1 MTNSNSGD
9 RLDQIESPLEQFIA
23 ASVTDRQIINERK
36 RLSKLKPGE
45 S

>member
-9 RLDQIESPLEQFIA
+9 HLDQIENPLEQFIA
-23 ASVTDRQIINERK
+23 ASVADRQISNERK
-36 RLSKLKPGE
+36 RLSKLKPEE